1 MGKRMSED
9 IWESNLDISKEIMD
23 RRLRNCISNF
33 LSWQHTIRLIL
44 ERRVSFN
51 TLKIAEV
58 GCGSGTLSLT
68 FAIMGAS
75 VTLLDYN
82 QRVLEKAKEIYK
94 LYGCSSEIV
103 KADCMET
110 PIADLIGK
118 FDLVI
123 SSGLAEHFIGVD
135 REKCIEYHRH
145 LLKKDGFACIGVPN
159 KFSPFYQWIRLFK
172 KLTGTWE
179 LEIEVPFSPGE
190 LKCIAKKVGFRK
202 AYVIGNMTLMRD
214 LKDYTL
220 GFGSAVKQLL
230 PNILKAKLKALK
242 NEERKGKSYSD
253 HDIKRYLND
262 MAEMKKR
269 NISKSSS
276 SLVNN
281 LSAGIY
287 LFAFN

>member
-1 MGKRMSED
+1 MGKRMSKD
-9 IWESNLDISKEIMD
+9 VWESDLDISKEMMD

-33 LSWQHTIRLIL
+33 LSWQHAIKLIF
-44 ERRVSFN
+44 EKDVPFN
-51 TLKIAEV
+51 TIKIAEI
-58 GCGSGTLSLT
+58 GCGTGTFSLT
-68 FAIMGAS
+68 FALMGS
-75 VTLLDYN
+75 SITLLDYN
-82 QRVLEKAKEIYK
+82 QQVLENTKDIYK
-94 LYGCSSEIV
+94 LYGCTAEFV
-103 KADCMET
+103 RADCMEP
-110 PIADLIGK
+110 PIADLKGI
-118 FDLVI
+118 FDVVI

-145 LLKKDGFACIGVPN
+145 FLKKDGFACIGVPN

-179 LEIEVPFSPGE
+179 LEIEVPFSQGE

-230 PNILKAKLKALK
+230 PNILKAKLKVLK
-242 NEERKGKSYSD
+242 KEESKGESYFD
-253 HDIKRYLND
+253 HDIKRYIND
-262 MAEMKKR
+262 MADMKKR

-276 SLVNN
+276 PLVNN